1 MITFGGYD
9 VSRYAKQGMKD
20 ADIFWAQMSDS
31 EKYWT
36 VPMVGAIFDKE
47 MKPAANVTLA

>member
-1 MITFGGYD
+1 MMTFGGYD